1 MINSFINYKLPSFK
15 SKAFTCP
22 HCGIYASFNWLNIST
37 DKAIDSAECS
47 ACSRITIWHG
57 GELIFPSGG
66 KFILPHPLVKGR
78 VLHYFENAR
87 NIALI
92 NMSVACSFLRKAI
105 QQLFIELGCKGQN
118 SDDDVEFLIDSKIGD
133 RKFFNMFRSAKVFGH
148 DKIMP
153 LVIDESDDE
162 AMVELLVYLINK
174 LVETAIAEPIYL
186 TKLMAKLTNKEQEE
200 LKRGANIPPI
210 ANPDFYNK

>member
-15 SKAFTCP
+15 AKAFTCP
-22 HCGIYASFNWLNIST
+22 HCGIYASFSWLNVST
-37 DKAIDSAECS
+37 NLAIDSAECS
-47 ACSRITIWHG
+47 ACNRINIWHG

-66 KFILPHPLVKGR
+66 SFMLAHPLIKGS

-87 NIALI
+87 SIALI
-92 NMSVACSFLRKAI
+92 NMNVACSFLRKAM
-105 QQLFIELGCKGQN
+105 QELFIELGGKGQN
-118 SDDDVEFLIDSKIGD
+118 SDDDVEFLIDNKIGD
-133 RKFFNMFRSAKVFGH
+133 RKFFNMFRSAKIFGH

-162 AMVELLVYLINK
+162 AMLELLLYLINK

-200 LKRGANIPPI
+200 LKRQSNIEI
-210 ANPDFYNK
+210 VNPDFYSK